1 MYKTVKYRLYPTQN
15 QKETLSQSFGNVR
28 WLYNYLLNLNIETYK
43 NTGSGLSRNQM
54 QLLLPSLKKNEE
66 TIWLA
71 KTYSQCLQVVCLHL
85 SEAYKNFFQKRA
97 GYPRFKSKHKK
108 QSLTFPQNVRLAQDS
123 IKFPGIGNIYT
134 LVTKRPAGS
143 VKTVV
148 VTMNQVGQYHASVL
162 FDDGKHTPELSAK
175 GNSKAIGIDL
185 GLTHFAIT
193 SDGSKFN
200 NPKWIKKH
208 EKNLKIKQQKL
219 SRKVKGSNNRNK
231 ARRPVAVVSLKIANC
246 RADYQHKLS
255 RRIINENQVIVV
267 ENLAVS
273 NMVKNHKLAK
283 AISQVGWGQFC
294 TMLKYKAEQLGK
306 VYLEVDRFF
315 PSSKTCN
322 VCLNQVSSLPLDI
335 RFWDCNSCYTHHDRD
350 INAAINIREEG
361 LRILE
366 LGTSSTAYRPDV
378 RLDGAFCILK
388 QSVG

>member
-1 MYKTVKYRLYPTQN
+1 MYKVVKYRLYPTQN
-15 QKETLSQSFGNVR
+15 QKEMLSQSFGNVR

-43 NTGSGLSRNQM
+43 TTGKGLSRNQM
-54 QLLLPSLKKNEE
+54 QKLLPSLKKDEE

-85 SEAYKNFFQKRA
+85 SEAYRNFFQKRA
-97 GYPRFKSKHKK
+97 GFPQFKSKHRK

-123 IKFPGIGNIYT
+123 IKFPGIGSIDT
-134 LVTKRPAGS
+134 LVSKRPTGS

-148 VTMNQVGQYHASVL
+148 ITMNQVGQYHASVL
-162 FDDGKHTPELSAK
+162 FDDGKPDPKIKAFI
-175 GNSKAIGIDL
+175 GDKAIGVDL

-193 SDGSKFN
+193 SDGSKFK

-208 EKNLKIKQQKL
+208 ERNLEIKQQKL

-231 ARRPVAVVSLKIANC
+231 ARRQVAVVHLKIANC

-255 RRIINENQVIVV
+255 RRIVNENQVIVV

-273 NMVKNHKLAK
+273 NMVKNRKLSL

-294 TMLKYKAEQLGK
+294 TMLKYKAEQFGK
-306 VYLEVDRFF
+306 VYQEVDRFF
-315 PSSKTCN
+315 PSSKLCN

-335 RFWDCNSCYTHHDRD
+335 RHWDCSSCHTHHDRD

-388 QSVG
+388 QFVG

>member
-1 MYKTVKYRLYPTQN
+1 MYKAVKYRLYPTQN
-15 QKETLSQSFGNVR
+15 QKEMLNQSFGNVR

-43 NTGSGLSRNQM
+43 ATGFGLSRNQM
-54 QLLLPSLKKNEE
+54 QKLLPSLKKDEE

-85 SEAYKNFFQKRA
+85 SEAYRNFFSSRA
-97 GYPRFKSKHKK
+97 GFPRFKSKHGK
-108 QSLTFPQNVRLAQDS
+108 QSLTFPQNVRLVQDS
-123 IKFPGIGNIYT
+123 IKFPGIGSIYT
-134 LVTKRPAGS
+134 KISLRPPGS

-148 VTMNQVGQYHASVL
+148 ITMNQVGQYHASVL
-162 FDDGKHTPELSAK
+162 FDDGKPAPEIKASI
-175 GNSKAIGIDL
+175 GDKAIGIDL

-208 EKNLKIKQQKL
+208 EKNLKVKQQKL

-231 ARRPVAVVSLKIANC
+231 ARRQVAVVSLKIANC

-273 NMVKNHKLAK
+273 NMVKNRKLSL

-294 TMLKYKAEQLGK
+294 TMLKYKAEQEGK
-306 VYLEVDRFF
+306 TYLEIDRFF
-315 PSSKTCN
+315 PSSKLCN
-322 VCLNQVSSLPLDI
+322 VCLNQVSSLPLLF
-335 RFWDCNSCYTHHDRD
+335 RHWDCNSCRTHHDRD

-366 LGTSSTAYRPDV
+366 LGTSSTAYCPDV
-378 RLDGAFCILK
+378 RLDGAFCTL
-388 QSVG
+388 

>member
-1 MYKTVKYRLYPTQN
+1 MYKAVKYRLYPTQN
-15 QKETLSQSFGNVR
+15 QKELLSQSFGNVR

-43 NTGSGLSRNQM
+43 NTGKGLSRNQM

-85 SEAYKNFFQKRA
+85 SEAYRNFFQKRA
-97 GYPRFKSKHKK
+97 GFPQFKSKHKK
-108 QSLTFPQNVRLAQDS
+108 QSLTFPQNVRLEDNS
-123 IKFPGIGNIYT
+123 IKFPGIGSIYT
-134 LVTKRPAGS
+134 KISLRPAGF

-148 VTMNQVGQYHASVL
+148 ITMNQVGQYHASVL
-162 FDDGKHTPELSAK
+162 FDDGKPTPKPIANGK
-175 GNSKAIGIDL
+175 NKAIGIDL

-200 NPKWIKKH
+200 NPKWIKNH

-231 ARRPVAVVSLKIANC
+231 ARRQVAVVSLKIANC

-273 NMVKNHKLAK
+273 NMVKNRKLSL
-283 AISQVGWGQFC
+283 AISQVGWGQFL
-294 TMLKYKAEQLGK
+294 TMLKYKAEQEGK
-306 VYLEVDRFF
+306 VYLEIDRFF

-322 VCLNQVSSLPLDI
+322 VCLNQVSSLPLLQ
-335 RFWDCNSCYTHHDRD
+335 RNWDCNSCHTHHDRD

-366 LGTSSTAYRPDV
+366 LGTSSTAYCPDV
-378 RLDGAFCILK
+378 RLEGAFCTL
-388 QSVG
+388 

>member
-1 MYKTVKYRLYPTQN
+1 MYKVVKYRLYPTQN
-15 QKETLSQSFGNVR
+15 QKEMLSQSFGNVR

-43 NTGSGLSRNQM
+43 TTGKGLSRNQM
-54 QLLLPSLKKNEE
+54 QKLLPSLKKDEE

-85 SEAYKNFFQKRA
+85 SEAYRNFFQKRA
-97 GYPRFKSKHKK
+97 GFPQFKSKHRK

-123 IKFPGIGNIYT
+123 IKFPGIGSIYT
-134 LVTKRPAGS
+134 LVSKRPTGS

-148 VTMNQVGQYHASVL
+148 ITMNQVGQYHASVL
-162 FDDGKHTPELSAK
+162 FDDGKPDPKIKAFI
-175 GNSKAIGIDL
+175 GDKAIGVDL

-193 SDGSKFN
+193 SDGSKFK

-208 EKNLKIKQQKL
+208 ERNLEIKQQKL

-231 ARRPVAVVSLKIANC
+231 ARRQVAVVHLKIANC

-255 RRIINENQVIVV
+255 RRIVNENQVIVV

-273 NMVKNHKLAK
+273 NMVKNRKLSL

-294 TMLKYKAEQLGK
+294 TMLKYKAEQFGK
-306 VYLEVDRFF
+306 VYQEVDRFF
-315 PSSKTCN
+315 PSSKLCN

-335 RFWDCNSCYTHHDRD
+335 RHWDCSSCHTHHDRD

-388 QSVG
+388 QFVG